1 MNRATEHSRQRSPK
15 HGPEQK
21 AVPQS
26 HPITQGA
33 VTEPISPETI
43 IGPLFAMCRFGSTGK
58 FLGCDG
64 VYFIDSGSCVKPTVA
79 ASVVSQNYTYIWGP
93 KRQRTAALQD
103 ASAPTYAPENAKRLG
118 KVILIVRHH
127 ASRWE
132 EISPIPG
139 LFTLRSVSCR
149 RSPMSEPASLPAN
162 QHCMAAI
169 FSSAG
174 VGPNRTTSRPGLLQ
188 PNRLPRP
195 AHLQLSLEKDEVLR
209 HRAILAPY
217 RGRDETEHL
226 KKAGHNHWPLP
237 KPPQTLA

>member
-118 KVILIVRHH
+118 VRLSSAAFESTRKVILIVRHH
-127 ASRWE
+127 TS
-132 EISPIPG
+132 SPAGQAIA
-139 LFTLRSVSCR
+139 LR
-149 RSPMSEPASLPAN
+149 
-162 QHCMAAI
+162 AAI
-169 FSSAG
+169 
-174 VGPNRTTSRPGLLQ
+174 
-188 PNRLPRP
+188 RLPRP
-195 AHLQLSLEKDEVLR
+195 EPP
-209 HRAILAPY
+209 AI
-217 RGRDETEHL
+217 R
-226 KKAGHNHWPLP
+226 K
-237 KPPQTLA
+237 